1 MLGGVMKRRDFLLA
15 TAALMGQSFV
25 PNALGAA
32 ETAGKLVYGLD
43 KNDLGSRLG
52 RLSSRLLY
60 EVAPS
65 YLYDLVNV
73 SEDSTLRATN
83 IVKRSVPDGGT
94 LLQATGTIMSLYPCL
109 YENLPYDP
117 INDFVPVG
125 FLGESTYM
133 LVVGSVVPSSVKTVD
148 DFIDWVFENPRYRN
162 IGATLYGSEG
172 HLAGLTLAHEKNI
185 ALSVQAYGGTSILVE
200 DLLDGY
206 IAAGFLATGEA
217 TQAIAARRLR
227 VLGVT
232 SAERHPPWPC
242 VPTLAEQGVAG
253 MDFKGWYGWLAP
265 SNIPLKSLLKLSNAF
280 EVMHKQPVFRT
291 LQASLAL
298 NPIDLSPAE
307 IQFRILKDMERC
319 EHLYQKYGLSRIVV

>member
-1 MLGGVMKRRDFLLA
+1 MKRRDFLLA

-25 PNALGAA
+25 PNVFGAA
-32 ETAGKLVYGLD
+32 EATGKLVYGLD

-133 LVVGSVVPSSVKTVD
+133 LVVGSTVPNSVKTVD
-148 DFIDWVFENPRYRN
+148 DFIDWVFENPQ
-162 IGATLYGSEG
+162 I
-172 HLAGLTLAHEKNI
+172 
-185 ALSVQAYGGTSILVE
+185 
-200 DLLDGY
+200 
-206 IAAGFLATGEA
+206 
-217 TQAIAARRLR
+217 
-227 VLGVT
+227 
-232 SAERHPPWPC
+232 
-242 VPTLAEQGVAG
+242 
-253 MDFKGWYGWLAP
+253 
-265 SNIPLKSLLKLSNAF
+265 
-280 EVMHKQPVFRT
+280 
-291 LQASLAL
+291 
-298 NPIDLSPAE
+298 
-307 IQFRILKDMERC
+307 
-319 EHLYQKYGLSRIVV
+319 